1 MVRIPGFPVSGKRHV
16 RVSHYTGGVGFIYAT
31 GWFGLDR
38 GGLIRIHA
46 DGQLD
51 NSLPLTVAGSG
62 EALQLQADG
71 SLLLAGV
78 PGSVLGRHRSGVA
91 ALALRDDHLFADGF
105 QP

>member
-1 MVRIPGFPVSGKRHV
+1 M
-16 RVSHYTGGVGFIYAT
+16 GFIYAT